1 MIKVEFTSP
10 RTGTRYVRVNRRVAL
25 KAFKDGISLVVF
37 GRMENPQSPLN
48 NYGIWTYIDDSDR
61 IVRDNIS
68 DDAWKEFHFKR
79 LEDYYEYY
87 NNNKPW
93 WYLPESLV
101 KNYTR

>member
-1 MIKVEFTSP
+1 MIKVDFTSP

-37 GRMENPQSPLN
+37 GRMENPQSIFN
-48 NYGIWTYIDDSDR
+48 SYVIWTYIDDSDR
-61 IVRDNIS
+61 IDRGDIS
-68 DDAWKEFHFKR
+68 EDAWKEFHFET
-79 LEDYYEYY
+79 LEYYYECY